1 MPKELDV
8 YIEFQKTYNIRW
20 YDYKVIIE
28 NLEGRINPEMVPR
41 FDIKPVVEKIY
52 YDPVI
57 DPRETW
63 KEYIKRVVEFEDP
76 PLVERNELPEK
87 L

>member
-1 MPKELDV
+1 
-8 YIEFQKTYNIRW
+8 
-20 YDYKVIIE
+20 
-28 NLEGRINPEMVPR
+28 VPR
-41 FDIKPVVEKIY
+41 YDIKPVVEKVY

-63 KEYIKRVVEFEDP
+63 KDYVKRVVEFEDP
-76 PLVERNELPEK
+76 PLVERNELPHH